1 MTFPLFI
8 GYGIS
13 GVVHTSISLYG
24 MLSFLQ
30 EVLRNKIISEVKQS
44 VVLQEEGSERM
55 KLKDL
60 SDAIFQDIG

>member
-1 MTFPLFI
+1 MSCCFF
-8 GYGIS
+8 
-13 GVVHTSISLYG
+13 
-24 MLSFLQ
+24 FQ

-44 VVLQEEGSERM
+44 VVLHEDGSERM

>member
-1 MTFPLFI
+1 MTYYF
-8 GYGIS
+8 
-13 GVVHTSISLYG
+13 
-24 MLSFLQ
+24 FLQ

>member
-1 MTFPLFI
+1 MSFCF
-8 GYGIS
+8 
-13 GVVHTSISLYG
+13 
-24 MLSFLQ
+24 FLQ

-44 VVLQEEGSERM
+44 VVLQEDGSERM

>member
-1 MTFPLFI
+1 MACYF
-8 GYGIS
+8 
-13 GVVHTSISLYG
+13 
-24 MLSFLQ
+24 FLQ

-44 VVLQEEGSERM
+44 VVLQEDGFERM